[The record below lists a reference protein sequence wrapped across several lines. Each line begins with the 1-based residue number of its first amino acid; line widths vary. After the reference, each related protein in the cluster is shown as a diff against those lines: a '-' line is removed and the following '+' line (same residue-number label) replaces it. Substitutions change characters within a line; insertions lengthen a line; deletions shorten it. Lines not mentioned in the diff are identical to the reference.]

1 MKRRRFL
8 AAVGTGTRTAFA
20 AGCVGRGPDA
30 GAEPTDREFE
40 TATDDEPTDRVRDQ
54 ETALAETTSVES
66 NTTTNGGTPTE
77 SPTQSRTATET
88 NGKGEGSTIQR
99 RVSVANVEEVPE
111 RYQVDIDVELLES
124 TVTAGHTARLR
135 ITTTNE
141 GSRRKISIAEGK
153 CGPFN
158 RLSGLSETPGLIL
171 HRPSRTQWIDRA
183 GNRWVRG
190 SPGGRSARHR
200 HVWLCKPSLCGW
212 RVGRQ
217 PIPRLG
223 RLPGRRLHDAWNLPL
238 RGASADQTAR
248 RGVRS
253 RTTTEF
259 TWGFSLA
266 VEKSQS

>member
-1 MKRRRFL
+1 MKRRWFL
-8 AAVGTGTRTAFA
+8 AAVGTGTAFA

-40 TATDDEPTDRVRDQ
+40 TAIDEPTARVRDQ

-111 RYQVDIDVELLES
+111 RYQVDIDVGLLES

-183 GNRWVRG
+183 GNRWLRDRPADEARVIATYGCVNRVYAAGESVVNRYHVWDDYQVDGYMTPGTYRSAEPVRIKPPDAGFEAERPPSSRG
-190 SPGGRSARHR
+190 S
-200 HVWLCKPSLCGW
+200 
-212 RVGRQ
+212 
-217 PIPRLG
+217 
-223 RLPGRRLHDAWNLPL
+223 
-238 RGASADQTAR
+238 
-248 RGVRS
+248 S
-253 RTTTEF
+253 R
-259 TWGFSLA
+259 
-266 VEKSQS
+266 